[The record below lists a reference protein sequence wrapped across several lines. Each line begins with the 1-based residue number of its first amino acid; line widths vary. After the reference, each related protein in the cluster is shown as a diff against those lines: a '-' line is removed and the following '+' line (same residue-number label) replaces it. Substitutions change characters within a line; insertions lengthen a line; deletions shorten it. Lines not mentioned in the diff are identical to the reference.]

1 MHCVNP
7 IRCPTRCY
15 LMLTLENYYANGCK
29 RKRWRSVKL
38 SKRYL
43 RAPDDRKK
51 NVTLWT
57 KFSGG
62 KSKLQT
68 GNEFLKFTFEVE
80 INISLYTLSPNLS
93 VCYIDRWK
101 FLATHNLSYG
111 FMFKQKSIFFAV
123 IFITRNTAFGPGSKC
138 SKLFKKNMRDYKV
151 MILMRKPVVS
161 RRRNLVWRWDWKKK
175 RAYLFGWSD
184 LQITFWRR
192 FSSISWSTKIIDGCL
207 TIVCFFEN

>member
-1 MHCVNP
+1 MKVSKAIETISESTRWSKEKRNP
-7 IRCPTRCY
+7 LNQIF
-15 LMLTLENYYANGCK
+15 
-29 RKRWRSVKL
+29 W
-38 SKRYL
+38 
-43 RAPDDRKK
+43 
-51 NVTLWT
+51 
-57 KFSGG
+57 G

-111 FMFKQKSIFFAV
+111 FMFKQKSIFLL
-123 IFITRNTAFGPGSKC
+123 
-138 SKLFKKNMRDYKV
+138 LFSLLEILHLGWEASVVNSWKKMRDYKV
-151 MILMRKPVVS
+151 MILIRKPVVS

-192 FSSISWSTKIIDGCL
+192 FSSISWSRKIIDGCL

>member
-1 MHCVNP
+1 MKVSKAIETISESTRWSKEKRNP
-7 IRCPTRCY
+7 LNQIF
-15 LMLTLENYYANGCK
+15 
-29 RKRWRSVKL
+29 W
-38 SKRYL
+38 
-43 RAPDDRKK
+43 
-51 NVTLWT
+51 
-57 KFSGG
+57 G
-62 KSKLQT
+62 KPKLQT

-111 FMFKQKSIFFAV
+111 FMFKQKSIFLL
-123 IFITRNTAFGPGSKC
+123 
-138 SKLFKKNMRDYKV
+138 LFSLLEILHLGWEASVVNSWKKKMRDYKV
-151 MILMRKPVVS
+151 MILMRKPVAS

-192 FSSISWSTKIIDGCL
+192 FSSISWSRKIIDGCL

>member
-15 LMLTLENYYANGCK
+15 LMLTLKNYYANGCCCCCCCCCLKEK
-29 RKRWRSVKL
+29 RNPLNQIFW
-38 SKRYL
+38 
-43 RAPDDRKK
+43 
-51 NVTLWT
+51 
-57 KFSGG
+57 G

-175 RAYLFGWSD
+175 TSLP
-184 LQITFWRR
+184 FWVKR
-192 FSSISWSTKIIDGCL
+192 SADNLL
-207 TIVCFFEN
+207 TSFF